1 MKRSTMGAIATLL
14 SSACLAMPAGAE
26 NYDLQSVYGLQFPA
40 SGQAP
45 VEWAERVTRATG
57 GALTFTVHGAGDI
70 VPPFEV
76 FGAVA
81 SGAIPFGYDWT
92 SYWANSIPVAG
103 LLGGMPFGPDP
114 DLYLAWLYN
123 GGGLELIQRTFDAY
137 NVHVI
142 PCQMLVPEAGGW
154 FNREINSLADLQGLN
169 MRFAGLGA
177 AVMARLGVNTMLI
190 PGGEIYVSLE
200 RGRIDATEFSSPGLD
215 VGFGFQNIAQYYYF
229 PGWHQPSSMN
239 NITVNLDVWNS
250 LSADQHAAIEDA
262 CFANITEILAQ
273 QVHTQIDA
281 LEQIEAAG
289 VEVRRFPDDVLAA
302 LREATTAEMEALA
315 GNDPAFREAY
325 ESLTAYI
332 ERTRRWD
339 ELQAL
344 PRD

>member
-1 MKRSTMGAIATLL
+1 MNHSAKGLVAAIFGGALL
-14 SSACLAMPAGAE
+14 ALPASAE
-26 NYDLQSVYGLQFPA
+26 NFDLQSVYGLQFPA

-45 VEWAERVTRATG
+45 VQWAERVTRSTN

-92 SYWANSIPVAG
+92 SYWANTVPVAG

-114 DLYLAWLYN
+114 ELHLAWLYN

-154 FNREINSLADLQGLN
+154 FNREINSVADLQGLN

-177 AVMARLGVNTMLI
+177 AIIARLGVNTMLI

-200 RGRIDATEFSSPGLD
+200 RGRIDATEFSAPTLD

-239 NITVNLDVWNS
+239 SITVNLDVWNG
-250 LSADQHAAIEDA
+250 LTGDQQASIEDA
-262 CFANITEILAQ
+262 CYANITQILAQ
-273 QVHTQIDA
+273 QVHAQIDA
-281 LEQIEAAG
+281 LEMIEAAG

-302 LREATTAEMEALA
+302 LREATDAEMAALSA
-315 GNDPAFREAY
+315 NDPLFREAY
-325 ESLTAYI
+325 DSLTAYI
-332 ERTRRWD
+332 ARTHRWS
-339 ELQAL
+339 ELQQL
-344 PRD
+344 PRN

>member
-1 MKRSTMGAIATLL
+1 MNRIKTGLRAALL
-14 SSACLAMPAGAE
+14 GSALVALPASAQ
-26 NYDLQSVYGLQFPA
+26 NFDLQSVYGLQVPA

-45 VEWAERVTRATG
+45 VQWAERVTRSTN

-92 SYWANSIPVAG
+92 SYWASTVPVAG

-114 DLYLAWLYN
+114 DLLLAWLYN

-137 NVHVI
+137 NVRVI

-154 FNREINSLADLQGLN
+154 FNREINSVADLQGLN

-177 AVMARLGVNTMLI
+177 GIMARLGVNTMLI

-200 RGRIDATEFSSPGLD
+200 RGRIDATEFSAPTLD
-215 VGFGFQNIAQYYYF
+215 VGFGFQNIARYYYF

-239 NITVNLDVWNS
+239 SITVNLDVWNG
-250 LSADQHAAIEDA
+250 LTADQQASIEDA
-262 CFANITEILAQ
+262 CYANITRILAE
-273 QVHTQIDA
+273 QVHAQLDA
-281 LEQIEAAG
+281 LAVIEAAG
-289 VEVRRFPDDVLAA
+289 VEVRRLPDDVLAA
-302 LREATTAEMEALA
+302 LREATTAEMEMLSE
-315 GNDPAFREAY
+315 NDPVFREAY

-332 ERTRRWD
+332 ERTRRWS

>member
-1 MKRSTMGAIATLL
+1 MTLSRSGFVAVLFGSTLL
-14 SSACLAMPAGAE
+14 ALPASAQ
-26 NYDLQSVYGLQFPA
+26 NFDLQSVYGLQFPA

-45 VEWAERVTRATG
+45 VQWAERVTRSTN

-92 SYWANSIPVAG
+92 SYWANSVPVAG

-114 DLYLAWLYN
+114 DLHLAWLYN

-137 NVHVI
+137 NVRVI

-154 FNREINSLADLQGLN
+154 FNREINSVADLQGLN

-177 AVMARLGVNTMLI
+177 AIIARLGVNTMLI

-200 RGRIDATEFSSPGLD
+200 RGRIDATEFSAPTLD
-215 VGFGFQNIAQYYYF
+215 VGFGFQNIAKYYYF
-229 PGWHQPSSMN
+229 PGWHQPSS
-239 NITVNLDVWNS
+239 NLDVWNG
-250 LSADQHAAIEDA
+250 LTADQQASIEDA
-262 CFANITEILAQ
+262 CYANITQILAQ
-273 QVHTQIDA
+273 QVHAQIDA
-281 LEQIEAAG
+281 LETIEAAG

-302 LREATTAEMEALA
+302 LREATAAEMEALSA
-315 GNDPAFREAY
+315 ADPLFKEAY
-325 ESLTAYI
+325 DSLTAYI
-332 ERTRRWD
+332 QRTRRWS